1 MRALA
6 RLHDDYVQVLVRA
19 EVPATR
25 VGELRGR
32 RVSIGEPGSGVA
44 FTARRLLTAAGLR
57 PGEVQESALG
67 LRAAIDALQAGT
79 IDAFFWSG
87 GVPTYPIAEMVA
99 RLAARGTPVRMLDLS
114 DVAAAL
120 QAAHPRV
127 YQQGTVAAA
136 RAYPGLSSPVV
147 PTGAPT
153 MAPMVVPTLVV
164 RNLLL
169 TTDRMDQTPRRCS
182 PVAWSTRCRS
192 CAPVPRRWRCGS
204 WTSARRSRPTRS
216 RCIRAR
222 SPTTGRSR
230 TPDHPL

>member
-19 EVPATR
+19 DVPAIR
-25 VGELRGR
+25 VDELRGR
-32 RVSIGEPGSGVA
+32 RVSIGQPGSGVA
-44 FTARRLLTAAGLR
+44 FTAQRLLTAAGLR
-57 PGEVQESALG
+57 LGEVQESALG

-87 GVPTYPIAEMVA
+87 GVPTNPVAEMVA
-99 RLAARGTPVRMLDLS
+99 QMAARGTPVRMLDLS

-136 RAYPGLSSPVV
+136 RAYPGLSSP
-147 PTGAPT
+147 AP
-153 MAPMVVPTLVV
+153 PSVVPTLVV

-169 TTDRMDQTPRRCS
+169 TTDRMDPHRGAAHPWPDRR
-182 PVAWSTRCRS
+182 AAALRTRAAAMAVRQLDERAAIETDPIPLHPGAESYYRS
-192 CAPVPRRWRCGS
+192 IADS
-204 WTSARRSRPTRS
+204 
-216 RCIRAR
+216 
-222 SPTTGRSR
+222 
-230 TPDHPL
+230 